1 MVFSG
6 FAKMW
11 GFDFADGKVT
21 IHGDGSALIS
31 WTTCRDISQF
41 VVHSLT
47 EFAEEDLHWKTF
59 AIEGDRIVSNYPPT
73 SILCS

>member
-1 MVFSG
+1 MDHF
-6 FAKMW
+6 KQ
-11 GFDFADGKVT
+11 GK
-21 IHGDGSALIS
+21 ALTLFLPVDQAWDTVDEIEKLYLES
-31 WTTCRDISQF
+31 
-41 VVHSLT
+41 